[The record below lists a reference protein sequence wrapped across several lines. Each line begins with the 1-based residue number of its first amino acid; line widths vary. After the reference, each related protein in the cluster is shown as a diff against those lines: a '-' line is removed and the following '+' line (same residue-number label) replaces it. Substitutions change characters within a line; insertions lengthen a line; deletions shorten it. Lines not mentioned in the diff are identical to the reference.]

1 MNRQPSPAELDALTA
16 WWLAKRHIGK
26 AARLLGK
33 RRQTVAN
40 QLQQLKR
47 LEDAT
52 DCVDVALKYM
62 DEIDSRR
69 ASVLDKGGVE
79 WTTR

>member
-1 MNRQPSPAELDALTA
+1 MRRQPSEAELDALAA

-26 AARLLGK
+26 AAGLLGK
-33 RRQTVAN
+33 KRQTVAN

-52 DCVDVALKYM
+52 DCVDLALKYM
-62 DEIDSRR
+62 DEIQSRR
-69 ASVLDKGGVE
+69 ADVLD
-79 WTTR
+79 RAA